1 MKYLR
6 YVIYFVVASVTL
18 YLLSK
23 YVEKSLIGA
32 IISFLVLTSVAFSM
46 ICLEIFKFQKR

>member
-6 YVIYFVVASVTL
+6 YVIYFVVASMTL

-32 IISFLVLTSVAFSM
+32 VISFLVLTSVVFSM
-46 ICLEIFKFQKR
+46 LCLEMFKFRKR

>member
-1 MKYLR
+1 MKCLR

-32 IISFLVLTSVAFSM
+32 IISFLVLTSVVFSM
-46 ICLEIFKFQKR
+46 LCLEVFKFGRR